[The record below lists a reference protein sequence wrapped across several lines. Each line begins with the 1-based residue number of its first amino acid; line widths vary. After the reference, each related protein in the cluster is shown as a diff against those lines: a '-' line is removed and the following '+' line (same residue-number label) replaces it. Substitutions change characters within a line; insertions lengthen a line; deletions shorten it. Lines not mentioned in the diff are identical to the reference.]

1 MLLAALAAAPAANAE
16 LFYMIV
22 GGLGGEAKYDEA
34 FAGHARKLG
43 DAAERTLGGDSGV
56 TLLVGAEATR
66 EGIRAQLADL
76 VERTTDADRLIV
88 FLIGHGSF
96 DGTEYK
102 FNLPGPDID
111 GTELG
116 QLLAAVPARSQL
128 IVNTTS
134 ASGAVLEPWSAEG
147 RTVITATRSGAER
160 NATRFAEYWA
170 AALSDDAADVNK
182 NGVITA
188 QEAFDYASRRVAESY
203 ESEGTLATEHP
214 QLAGDN
220 AAAFDVAR
228 LMARVVTTPEQA
240 SLYAERD
247 DLEEQIAALRLRRAE
262 LGDDYLTQLQ
272 ALLVKLALVQER
284 LDAAEGE

>member
-1 MLLAALAAAPAANAE
+1 
-16 LFYMIV
+16 
-22 GGLGGEAKYDEA
+22 
-34 FAGHARKLG
+34 
-43 DAAERTLGGDSGV
+43 
-56 TLLVGAEATR
+56 
-66 EGIRAQLADL
+66 
-76 VERTTDADRLIV
+76 
-88 FLIGHGSF
+88 
-96 DGTEYK
+96 
-102 FNLPGPDID
+102 
-111 GTELG
+111 
-116 QLLAAVPARSQL
+116 
-128 IVNTTS
+128 
-134 ASGAVLEPWSAEG
+134 
-147 RTVITATRSGAER
+147 VITATRSGAER